1 MIKKIVFGISITG
14 ILLIVVALFLA
25 YSYSHRFLNDLPQR
39 AKVELKSNGGTYVSL
54 NKINPY
60 VPHAAVASQDE
71 GFYTNSGID
80 AKGTVRAVYYS
91 ITTGKRQGASTITE
105 QLIKNVYFSDID
117 NFKTDVI
124 TKFLAVVATTMYPK
138 NTILELYLN
147 SIYYGHGVYGIEKAS
162 SYYFNESA
170 INVSLAESS
179 YLIALINAPS
189 YLGENSSQAVKIAR
203 TVLELMAK
211 EKYVTNIQLNNAVM
225 NLDSFRKTKL

>member
-39 AKVELKSNGGTYVSL
+39 AKVELKINGGTYVSL

-80 AKGTVRAVYYS
+80 AKGTVRAIYYS

-138 NTILELYLN
+138 NDILELYLN

-162 SYYFNESA
+162 NYYFNESA

-203 TVLELMAK
+203 TVLELMAR
-211 EKYVTNIQLNNAVM
+211 EKYVTNTQLNNAVM
-225 NLDSFRKTKL
+225 DLNSFRKTKF